1 MKKIPVFFFT
11 ATFSPN
17 TGIIKSCVKL
27 TDNKHNPEGKRKYCN
42 IQWQNSQPLN
52 LKVYLNTGDI

>member
-42 IQWQNSQPLN
+42 I
-52 LKVYLNTGDI
+52 